1 MSRTPRCTFCD
12 LPLEAGVERCPR
24 CLRKSSVGAPVAR
37 VRTAAPE
44 LDVEGAEAAGPAHVG
59 LRALITTLAYV
70 VYLPLT
76 YLLISHKEW
85 LDPHRL
91 WLAACFGAMALGTMP
106 LRMGFAPPDAP
117 MDARGAAEHYA
128 LRMLAVLGIAA
139 GIFSAQALAAQLVS
153 EDMLALFLG
162 LLFFLAPILVIPALI
177 KARREG
183 RSAQETVASV
193 AKGLGLAA
201 AIVVAVGALAALRAS
216 SHPPPKTIVI
226 PEDPKAL
233 LDPLDLASVPVSARW
248 VADEAG
254 RSALELSADGG
265 AFERSMMALVG
276 NVTGKLDELKRD
288 PRASG
293 AVRLVLP
300 ARLDTKENRKAADDE
315 ATMITGALEGART
328 GSGDPLR
335 VSFVFGEVK
344 GR

>member
-24 CLRKSSVGAPVAR
+24 CLRKSSVRDPVQR
-37 VRTAAPE
+37 VRTAAPGLE
-44 LDVEGAEAAGPAHVG
+44 IEGAEAAGPAHVG
-59 LRALITTLAYV
+59 VRALITTLAYV

-76 YLLISHKEW
+76 YVIISSKDW

-139 GIFSAQALAAQLVS
+139 GLFTAQALAAQLVS
-153 EDMLALFLG
+153 EDMVALFLG
-162 LLFFLAPILVIPALI
+162 LLFFLAPLLVIPALI

-183 RSAQETVASV
+183 SSAQATLASV
-193 AKGLGLAA
+193 GKGLGLAA

-226 PEDPKAL
+226 PADPGAL
-233 LDPLDLASVPVSARW
+233 LDPLDLASVQVSSRW

-254 RSALELSADGG
+254 RGALELSADGG

-276 NVTGKLDELKRD
+276 NVTGKLGELKHD

-300 ARLDTKENRKAADDE
+300 ARFDTKENRKAADDE
-315 ATMITGALEGART
+315 ATMLTGALEGSRT
-328 GSGDPLR
+328 VSGDPLR